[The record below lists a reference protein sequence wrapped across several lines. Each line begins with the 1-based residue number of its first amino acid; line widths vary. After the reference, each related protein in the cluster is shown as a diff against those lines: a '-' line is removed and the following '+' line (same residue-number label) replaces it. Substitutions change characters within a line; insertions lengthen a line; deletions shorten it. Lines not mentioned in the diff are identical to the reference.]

1 MLNKP
6 SSGPARAHEIYRPS
20 EKLCRAMAESARPT
34 TSSHGGKLA
43 IYSFTE
49 LKKAFKDASLTPQAR
64 TKSPITPS
72 HRVRD
77 STEFDSNHP
86 GVIEANLK
94 LLFLKQCEQDILIL
108 KVLAQPFIVDFEGY
122 LGLGSYIPSFVCYPY
137 RGKPWVVDV
146 SEKTALTTRAGA
158 PFFEAGKQAFN
169 DVGYELKAFTED
181 NFSAQTTRCNVIQI
195 YTHFKSPPKVL
206 RKTA

>member
-1 MLNKP
+1 MLKKP
-6 SSGPARAHEIYRPS
+6 SSRPARAQEIYRPS
-20 EKLCRAMAESARPT
+20 EKLRRAIAESARPT
-34 TSSHGGKLA
+34 KSVCGRKLA

-77 STEFDSNHP
+77 LTEFASNHP
-86 GVIEANLK
+86 RIIENNLK
-94 LLFLKQCEQDILIL
+94 PLFLKQCEQDILIL

-137 RGKPWVVDV
+137 RSKPWVVDV
-146 SEKTALTTRAGA
+146 SEKTALTTRTCA
-158 PFFEAGKQAFN
+158 PFFEARKQAFK

-181 NFSAQTTRCNVIQI
+181 NFSAQTSRCKVIQI

>member
-1 MLNKP
+1 MLRKP
-6 SSGPARAHEIYRPS
+6 SSRPARAQEIYRPS
-20 EKLCRAMAESARPT
+20 EKLRRAIAESVRPT
-34 TSSHGGKLA
+34 KSVCGRKLA

-64 TKSPITPS
+64 TKLPITPR

-77 STEFDSNHP
+77 LTEFTS
-86 GVIEANLK
+86 IRSRIIAANLK
-94 LLFLKQCEQDILIL
+94 PLFLKQCEQDILIL

-137 RGKPWVVDV
+137 RAKPWVVEV
-146 SEKTALTTRAGA
+146 SEKSALTAQTCAA
-158 PFFEAGKQAFN
+158 FFEARKQALK
-169 DVGYELKAFTED
+169 DLGYELKAFTED
-181 NFSAQTTRCNVIQI
+181 NFSAQTPRGNVIQI
-195 YTHFKSPPKVL
+195 YTHFTSPPKVL

>member
-1 MLNKP
+1 MLKKP
-6 SSGPARAHEIYRPS
+6 SSRPARAQEMYRPS
-20 EKLCRAMAESARPT
+20 EKLRRAIAESARPT
-34 TSSHGGKLA
+34 KSVCGRKLV

-49 LKKAFKDASLTPQAR
+49 LKKAFKDASLTPKSR
-64 TKSPITPS
+64 TKSAITPS

-94 LLFLKQCEQDILIL
+94 PLFLKQCEQDILIR
-108 KVLAQPFIVDFEGY
+108 KVVAQPFIVDFEGY
-122 LGLGSYIPSFVCYPY
+122 PGLGSYIPSFVCYPY
-137 RGKPWVVDV
+137 RGKPWLVDV
-146 SEKTALTTRAGA
+146 SEPTALCA
-158 PFFEAGKQAFN
+158 PFFEARKQAFN

-181 NFSAQTTRCNVIQI
+181 TFSAQTSRCNVIQI
-195 YTHFKSPPKVL
+195 HTHFKSPPKVL